1 MRWYSYPAFISCLSS
16 PVSPYPYFYHTPSF
30 LPTVKSTFCYPFH
43 LFVFF
48 LCSVSFLAARLR
60 VAAAAAL
67 RPCQDQVALKS
78 WQRQRLPGFAGRY
91 PARGCDVRILTSTV
105 KGWKGRWKEG
115 CWEQAGRTHKKIHN
129 DTTRISLHLITT
141 LVCSKGASNWGR
153 REEEEEKDAIWCG
166 NRNTETEEERQKG
179 RRTESFAHEY

>member
-1 MRWYSYPAFISCLSS
+1 MILLSCIHFLSFITCLSIS
-16 PVSPYPYFYHTPSF
+16 IFLSHSILPPPRQINFLLSFPS
-30 LPTVKSTFCYPFH
+30 LC
-43 LFVFF
+43 FF

-91 PARGCDVRILTSTV
+91 PARGCDVLILTSTV